1 MKKEKKRMPRRN
13 PRAGALSQGVFQPKV
28 VPTAKQK
35 QERRRRPKHP
45 KQEDES

>member
-13 PRAGALSQGVFQPKV
+13 PMAGSLAHGAHQPKI

-35 QERRRRPKHP
+35 EERKRRPKHP
-45 KQEDES
+45 KPLEDQ